1 MGDRELTRL
10 RVMVDLADGRL
21 TVDAAAAL
29 MRIGRRQVD
38 RLRSAFA
45 ANGPA
50 ALASR
55 KRGRP
60 SNRKHGD
67 AFRRTALT
75 LLREDTATS
84 ARPWRRRSWASV
96 TVLGSALRRCGS
108 G

>member
-1 MGDRELTRL
+1 MAVIPMSDRELARL

-29 MRIGRRQVD
+29 MLIGRRQVY
-38 RLRSAFA
+38 RLHSAFA

-75 LLREDTATS
+75 LLREQRL
-84 ARPWRRRSWASV
+84 RPDLGGGEAGRASRSE
-96 TVLGSALRRCGS
+96 GRH
-108 G
+108 

>member
-1 MGDRELTRL
+1 MAVIPMGDRELTRL

-75 LLREDTATS
+75 LLRERYSDFGPSLA
-84 ARPWRRRSWASV
+84 AEK
-96 TVLGSALRRCGS
+96 LGEPHGP
-108 G
+108 